1 MFLLSWLLPKTLRL
15 VTTAESVQEDTLQ
28 VTVASTQSAVSC
40 PDCGTPSSHVHGHY
54 VRWPTDLPWGGLAIR
69 LQVPVRRFSCRNKA
83 CPRQT
88 FGERFPTV
96 LEPHQRQTRRLQ
108 QALRAIGYALGGEA
122 GARLAGTLGM
132 AISSDTILR
141 QLRRLVPAPLSSPR
155 VLGIDDF
162 AFKRGQ
168 RYGTLLVDLERRQP
182 VDLLP
187 DRQAETVAAW
197 LSGHPGIE
205 IISRDRA
212 GAYAEGA
219 RLGAPQAV
227 QVADR
232 WHLLKNVRE
241 ALERLLTRYHP
252 AIRQAAMSV
261 ATTLGERPVGT
272 SEAAPLRADPA
283 VTPVPLT
290 RRQGEQ
296 AARRERRLAR
306 YQEVMRLHQEGLPV
320 RAIAQRLGMH
330 RRTVRLF
337 IRAGG
342 FPERATPPGRPSQLD
357 GYRGYLRQRWEAG
370 CHNATGLWRE
380 LRAQG
385 FQGCR
390 TLVNRAI
397 QPWRRP
403 RPDQSPRASKSPAP
417 PTSRSLAIP
426 SPRQVSGWLLELAK
440 AADEDTQA
448 YQQAFVER
456 LCEENPPIKTA
467 QELACEFVR
476 LIKERQALR
485 FPGWLEQALHS
496 GVSELEGLARGLQHD
511 QAAVRAALTE
521 PWSNGQVE
529 GQINRLKCLKRQMY
543 GRASFDLLRLRV
555 LRAA

>member
-1 MFLLSWLLPKTLRL
+1 MLLLSWLLPKPLRW

-28 VTVASTQSAVSC
+28 VTVESTQSTVSC
-40 PDCGTPSSHVHGHY
+40 PDCGTPSCHVHGHY
-54 VRWPTDLPWGGLAIR
+54 VRRPMDLAWGGLAIR
-69 LQVPVRRFSCRNKA
+69 LQVPVRRFSCRNKS

-88 FGERFPTV
+88 FGERFPRV
-96 LEPHQRQTRRLQ
+96 LEPHQRQTHRLQ

-306 YQEVMRLHQEGLPV
+306 YQEVMRLHQEGLSV

-342 FPERATPPGRPSQLD
+342 FPERATPPARPSQLD

-426 SPRQVSGWLLELAK
+426 SPRPVSGWLLELAK

-485 FPGWLEQALHS
+485 FSGWLEQALHS

>member
-1 MFLLSWLLPKTLRL
+1 MPLLSLLLPKPLRL
-15 VTTAESVQEDTLQ
+15 RATAGSVQENVLQ
-28 VTVASTQSAVSC
+28 VTVESAQSTASC
-40 PDCGTPSSHVHGHY
+40 PDCGTPSSQIHGHY
-54 VRWPTDLPWGGLAIR
+54 VREPSDLPWGGLTIR
-69 LQVPVRRFSCRNKA
+69 LHLPVRRFACTHGV
-83 CPRQT
+83 CPRRT
-88 FGERFPTV
+88 FGERFPSF
-96 LEPHQRQTRRLQ
+96 LEPYQRQTHRLQ
-108 QALRAIGYALGGEA
+108 QALRAVGYALGGEG
-122 GARLAGTLGM
+122 GARLANLLGI
-132 AISSDTILR
+132 AISPDTLLR
-141 QLRRLVPAPLSSPR
+141 QLRRQASASPLSLR

-197 LSGHPGIE
+197 LSHQPGIE

-219 RLGAPQAV
+219 RLGAAQAL

-232 WHLLKNVRE
+232 WHLLKNIRE
-241 ALERLLTRYHP
+241 TLERLLTRDHH
-252 AIRQAAMSV
+252 AIRRAAMRV
-261 ATTLGERPVGT
+261 ATGPGT
-272 SEAAPLRADPA
+272 PAAGAGTPEAATLATA
-283 VTPVPLT
+283 VTPISLT
-290 RRQGEQ
+290 RAQREQ
-296 AARRERRLAR
+296 ATRRERRLAR
-306 YQEVMRLHQEGLPV
+306 YHEVVRLHQDGLPV
-320 RAIAQRLGMH
+320 RTIAQRLRMH
-330 RRTVRLF
+330 RRTVRRF
-337 IRAGG
+337 IRTGG
-342 FPERATPPGRPSQLD
+342 FPERATPAARPSQLD
-357 GYRGYLRQRWEAG
+357 AYRGYLRQRWEAG
-370 CHNATGLWRE
+370 CHNATALWHE

-385 FQGCR
+385 FRGCR

-403 RPDQSPRASKSPAP
+403 RPAQSPRASKSPAP

-467 QELACEFVR
+467 QELACELVR

-496 GVSELEGLARGLQHD
+496 GVSELEGFARGLQHD

-543 GRASFDLLRLRV
+543 GRANFDLLRLRT